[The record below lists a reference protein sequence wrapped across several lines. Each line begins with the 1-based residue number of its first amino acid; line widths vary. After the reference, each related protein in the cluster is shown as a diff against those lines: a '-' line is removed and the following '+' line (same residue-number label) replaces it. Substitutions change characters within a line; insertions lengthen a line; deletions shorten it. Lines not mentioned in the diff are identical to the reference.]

1 MRRNSLIL
9 VLACCAIAFVALADD
24 PANIASAPALDP
36 ARHVQRIT
44 IKSPHQKGE
53 TIIEVLL
60 PDHFD
65 PAAPH
70 KVVYV
75 LPVET
80 GLGGRF
86 GDGLMEVRK
95 LDLHNAHNVI
105 CVTMSFDTI
114 PWYMNHATDPH
125 IQQESYLKQVVL
137 LIESQYKTPTDQSGR
152 LLLGFSK
159 SGYGAI
165 ASLLRD
171 PDFYGCAAAWDAPL
185 MLKPADWRSF
195 EIPKACG
202 TQERFADYHL
212 ELLIAKVPDAFKK
225 SKRLA
230 ILGEASFGSEP
241 GKRYAPDGHTQ
252 SFHKLLEKSSIPH
265 AYNDDLRVPHTW
277 SAGWLKPAFETLI
290 TLSHDQK

>member
-1 MRRNSLIL
+1 MRRTLLLL
-9 VLACCAIAFVALADD
+9 VLTRCAIAFPALADE
-24 PANIASAPALDP
+24 AALLASAPTLDA

-44 IKSPHQKGE
+44 VKSPHQKGQ
-53 TIIEVLL
+53 TIVEILL
-60 PDHFD
+60 PDHVD
-65 PAAPH
+65 TGRPH

-75 LPVET
+75 LPVEP
-80 GLGGRF
+80 GIGGHY

-125 IQQESYLKQVVL
+125 VQQETYLKQVVL
-137 LIESQYKTPTDQSGR
+137 LIESQYKTPGDRTGR

-165 ASLLRD
+165 ACLLRD
-171 PDFYGCAAAWDAPL
+171 PDFYGCAAAWDSPL
-185 MLKPADWRSF
+185 MLKRADWRSF
-195 EIPKACG
+195 EIPRACG
-202 TQERFADYHL
+202 TQDRFADYHL
-212 ELLIAKVPDAFKK
+212 ESLVAKVPDSFKK
-225 SKRLA
+225 SKRVA
-230 ILGEASFGSEP
+230 VLGEASFGGEP

-252 SFHKLLEKSSIPH
+252 LFHKLLERASIPH
-265 AYNDDLRVPHTW
+265 AYNDDIRVPHTW

-290 TLSHDQK
+290 ALSNDQN